1 LFSLAH
7 TIAKRKNF
15 RMSIGAYVQNIY
27 NITAHENECDY
38 GEGMHTMSVLQGP
51 VQKFHLLEKDM
62 LF

>member
-1 LFSLAH
+1 
-7 TIAKRKNF
+7 
-15 RMSIGAYVQNIY
+15 MSIGAYVQNIY